1 MLVSLSKFQLFC
13 YCVVSSEFLILAF
26 LLVLPSI
33 ELRLSKIY
41 RLSASIDGLVN
52 GTVDTALNYTWRLNL
67 NYEFHKKKV
76 VLELIF
82 NSTEWNYPQLNFQ
95 LYIQQE
101 WDRGGRGGDCH
112 QLDQKWHGNQHK
124 IFSFFLLFLVWI

>member
-1 MLVSLSKFQLFC
+1 MADLLGKAIGGLGGGALNSLTNGIHPKNIMLVSLPKFQLFC

-67 NYEFHKKKV
+67 NYEFHKKK
-76 VLELIF
+76 L
-82 NSTEWNYPQLNFQ
+82 
-95 LYIQQE
+95 
-101 WDRGGRGGDCH
+101 C
-112 QLDQKWHGNQHK
+112 
-124 IFSFFLLFLVWI
+124 